1 MEMNVAVP
9 ITYVLFFILLLVAGI
24 VGCLVRSCCVCLD
37 KDEKRKAAVAQQ
49 DPEAIVTDPAKGA
62 ISKSIH
68 RVPDLQDISAKVHP
82 SGQGTS
88 MPIVTITKPVVDM
101 DRMVSHQQSLC
112 LPSSALCDM
121 VTSCT
126 SRDPL
131 RVATHGR
138 PVSFPTPNA
147 IVIVPALQ
155 RKPKIRRTGDYD
167 DLYTVSSWSNSI

>member
-9 ITYVLFFILLLVAGI
+9 VTYVLFFILLLLSGI

-37 KDEKRKAAVAQQ
+37 KDEKRKAAGAQK

-62 ISKSIH
+62 ISKTLH
-68 RVPDLQDISAKVHP
+68 RVPDLEDIAAPVHS

-88 MPIVTITKPVVDM
+88 KPIVTVTKPVVDM
-101 DRMVSHQQSLC
+101 DRMGTHQQGLC
-112 LPSSALCDM
+112 LPGSNLDHI

-126 SRDPL
+126 SWDPL
-131 RVATHGR
+131 SIDTHGR
-138 PVSFPTPNA
+138 PVSFPTTNA

-155 RKPKIRRTGDYD
+155 RRPKIRCTGDYD